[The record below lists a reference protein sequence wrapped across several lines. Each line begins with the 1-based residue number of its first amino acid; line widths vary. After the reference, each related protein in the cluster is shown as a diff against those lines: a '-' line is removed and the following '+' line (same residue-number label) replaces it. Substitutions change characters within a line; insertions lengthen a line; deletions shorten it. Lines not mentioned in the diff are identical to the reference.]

1 MFIDAHKKK
10 YIKNKIVFY
19 TSNTQIFQY
28 TNITH
33 KQKTNKF

>member
-1 MFIDAHKKK
+1 MFTHAHKKK
-10 YIKNKIVFY
+10 YIKMFY
-19 TSNTQIFQY
+19 TNNIQIFQY